1 MEALGGVDG
10 GKSKSRPKKS
20 GGKKKGGKKVKGGM
34 FEGGVHEDYHGQG
47 MEGGSGLTLGGVGSE
62 LSGGKKKKA
71 KTKKASGSGNA
82 KAKEL
87 LKKAM
92 SALK

>member
-1 MEALGGVDG
+1 MEALGGVEG

-20 GGKKKGGKKVKGGM
+20 GGKKKSGKKVKGGM
-34 FEGGVHEDYHGQG
+34 FEGSDHVESHALD
-47 MEGGSGLTLGGVGSE
+47 MSGGSGLTLGGD
-62 LSGGKKKKA
+62 LSGGGKKKA
-71 KTKKASGSGNA
+71 KTKKASGSSNA
-82 KAKEL
+82 KAKAL